1 MAAVNS
7 SASLHVPSDGVVNSN
22 IGFAITFTL
31 LASVLCGAV
40 LLPVVLLKNL
50 RSQPYQLLIGN
61 YVSCSLSIVIGN
73 GLYRVVQIQEYRAN
87 GFEDASRKTECGLFY
102 FFTFPLV
109 SSNFCLAVV
118 GWEKFISLYF
128 RKTTDWATM
137 IVFIG
142 LPWALG
148 LFEYSAYLADDS
160 ERYESFPYLGS
171 CDDISKE
178 RDTRRIIHFSL
189 DIALPVVVTSATLG
203 LAGSIAYSRYREI
216 EIQLYSNSDNDRTVL
231 LQEKKTVK
239 KAFTELSIPV
249 VFLCLRICFM
259 TIITS
264 LYREYGSDG
273 NTQDKNDDLLTASY
287 IFLLFEPCIIPVVF
301 FILNSSL
308 RREVQNYLPSYIPS
322 VVFPSAENRDIEEN
336 IIIEEEGP
344 QDITSSGGESAA
356 NVVDEEDTGKVVV
369 VKEYDTETNM

>member
-7 SASLHVPSDGVVNSN
+7 SIFHHDPSDGVVNSN
-22 IGFAITFTL
+22 IGFAITFTV
-31 LASVLCGAV
+31 LASGLCGAV
-40 LLPVVLLKNL
+40 LLPVILLKSL

-61 YVSCSLSIVIGN
+61 YVSCSLSTVIGN
-73 GLYRVVQIQEYRAN
+73 GLYRVVQIQQYRSE
-87 GFEDASRKTECGLFY
+87 GFEEAASKTECGFFF

-109 SSNFCLAVV
+109 SSNFCLAAV

-189 DIALPVVVTSATLG
+189 DIILPVIVTSAALG
-203 LAGSIAYSRYREI
+203 LAGSIAYSRYQEI
-216 EIQLYSNSDNDRTVL
+216 KTQLNHNRDHDRATL

-273 NTQDKNDDLLTASY
+273 NTQDKNDDILTASFF
-287 IFLLFEPCIIPVVF
+287 FLLFEPCIIPVVF
-301 FILNSSL
+301 FILNRDL
-308 RREVQNYLPSYIPS
+308 RCEVQSYLPSYIPA
-322 VVFPSAENRDIEEN
+322 VVFPSVDDQESV
-336 IIIEEEGP
+336 IIEEGGS
-344 QDITSSGGESAA
+344 QDNTSSGGESAA
-356 NVVDEEDTGKVVV
+356 NNADGEGTRKVVV
-369 VKEYDTETNM
+369 VNEYNAETNM

>member
-7 SASLHVPSDGVVNSN
+7 TVFLHVPSDGVVNSN
-22 IGFAITFTL
+22 IGFAITFTV
-31 LASVLCGAV
+31 LASALCGAV
-40 LLPVVLLKNL
+40 LLPVVLLKSL

-61 YVSCSLSIVIGN
+61 YVSCSLSTVIGN
-73 GLYRVVQIQEYRAN
+73 GIYRIVKIRQYRAN
-87 GFEDASRKTECGLFY
+87 GFEEAASKTECGLFY
-102 FFTFPLV
+102 FCTFPLV

-160 ERYESFPYLGS
+160 ERYENFPYLGS
-171 CDDISKE
+171 CDDISNE
-178 RDTRRIIHFSL
+178 RDARRIIHFFL
-189 DIALPVVVTSATLG
+189 DIVLPVVVTSATLS
-203 LAGSIAYSRYREI
+203 LAGSIVYNRYREI
-216 EIQLYSNSDNDRTVL
+216 KIQSNNNRENDRTTL
-231 LQEKKTVK
+231 NEKKMVK

-273 NTQDKNDDLLTASY
+273 NTRDKDDNLLTASY

-301 FILNSSL
+301 FILNSDL
-308 RREVQNYLPSYIPS
+308 RRELQIYLPSYIS
-322 VVFPSAENRDIEEN
+322 AVVFPSADGQESV
-336 IIIEEEGP
+336 IIEEVGS
-344 QDITSSGGESAA
+344 QDITSSSGESAA
-356 NVVDEEDTGKVVV
+356 NIGGEDYVKEIIA
-369 VKEYDTETNM
+369 VKEYNTETNM